1 MAQLFSAHLDQL
13 IKQMEASIG
22 QPIGQPQAGQP
33 EPAQPPDAAQPP
45 EAPSEIAGEG
55 IGGTQAEPAPFS
67 VAGRLAAIRASKNR

>member
-33 EPAQPPDAAQPP
+33 EPTQLPDAAQPP
-45 EAPSEIAGEG
+45 EAPTEIAGE
-55 IGGTQAEPAPFS
+55 QAEPAPFS
-67 VAGRLAAIRASKNR
+67 VAGRLAAIRASKDK